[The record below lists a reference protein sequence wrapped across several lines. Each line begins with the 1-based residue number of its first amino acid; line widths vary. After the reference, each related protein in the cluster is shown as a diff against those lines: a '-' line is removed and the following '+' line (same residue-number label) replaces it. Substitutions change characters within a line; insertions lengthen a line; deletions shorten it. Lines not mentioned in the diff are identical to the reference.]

1 MLINQVMEDLKTAMR
16 EKNKEELGL
25 LRMLSASFKNK
36 KIDLGNKD
44 ELTEEQAEGVVK
56 SEVKKRK
63 DSIKAY
69 EEGNR
74 EDLVKIEKVELA
86 ILEKYLPKQ
95 MSDEDLE
102 EIVKDV
108 INSMGNVT
116 MKEFGK
122 IMGQIMGK
130 VKGLADGD
138 RVTTMV
144 KKILNG

>member
-1 MLINQVMEDLKTAMR
+1 MEDLKTAMR

>member
-1 MLINQVMEDLKTAMR
+1 M
-16 EKNKEELGL
+16 
-25 LRMLSASFKNK
+25 
-36 KIDLGNKD
+36 
-44 ELTEEQAEGVVK
+44 
-56 SEVKKRK
+56 KKRK